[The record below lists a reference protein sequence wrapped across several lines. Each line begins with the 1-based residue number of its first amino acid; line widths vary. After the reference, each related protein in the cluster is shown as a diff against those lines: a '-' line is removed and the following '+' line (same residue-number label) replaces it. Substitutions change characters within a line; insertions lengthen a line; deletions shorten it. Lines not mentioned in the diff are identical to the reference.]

1 MIHSCGMKATLV
13 AGIVSLMSTTLLVQ
27 SFPLMPA
34 VNVASQGQHHRQC
47 RTSTSSSYRSMTTE
61 PDHDH
66 ASSSS
71 SSSEATPTVGRRS
84 FLWQTTAAAALLSG
98 FPGSASAGIDVS
110 GLAGGSN
117 GSDKNLIREQLR
129 AYDGSGAGRVQQL
142 KEASSSKATTSKT
155 MTPSPGTSSI
165 KVPDTVATTA
175 TRYTLN
181 GARTSSA
188 GLLTTRYQDN
198 LAASGVGAK
207 AVPVEF
213 EYPSDW
219 LQLDRALGGI
229 QYVDQRNGDKLY
241 IFRVSL
247 PRMPNSSTTDAN
259 APLLSLETVP
269 NQFFGQAI
277 FDPRGSFVKG
287 GNDVGEYKVVSSK
300 VTAKQSESVTPRR
313 RLRIKYST
321 VTGNGYTVE
330 RRALVDAYEVG
341 TEVFMLMTSSN
352 AVKFEAKG
360 RERDT
365 VEAIVDSFRIG
376 DA

>member
-1 MIHSCGMKATLV
+1 MIQVGVMKVTIVV
-13 AGIVSLMSTTLLVQ
+13 AAIVSLMSTTTVQ
-27 SFPLMPA
+27 SFSMVP
-34 VNVASQGQHHRQC
+34 VASHC
-47 RTSTSSSYRSMTTE
+47 RTSSSCRSMTE

-66 ASSSS
+66 ENVSSSS
-71 SSSEATPTVGRRS
+71 TEETPPSDRRS
-84 FLWQTTAAAALLSG
+84 FLWQTSAAAAAVMAG
-98 FPGSASAGIDVS
+98 FPLAASAGIDVS
-110 GLAGGSN
+110 GLAGGSA
-117 GSDKNLIREQLR
+117 GADKNLIREQLR

-142 KEASSSKATTSKT
+142 KEASIASKASSVTTPKTNAVSQNTASMSKT
-155 MTPSPGTSSI
+155 
-165 KVPDTVATTA
+165 PDTVATTA
-175 TRYTLN
+175 NRYDLYGT

-188 GLLTTRYQDN
+188 SLLTTKYQDN
-198 LAASGVGAK
+198 LTANGGTVKS
-207 AVPVEF
+207 VPVEF
-213 EYPSDW
+213 QFPSDW

-241 IFRVSL
+241 IFRVTL
-247 PRMPNSSTTDAN
+247 PRMPNSNDADAA
-259 APLLSLETVP
+259 APLLTLETAP
-269 NQFFGQAI
+269 NMFFGQAI

-300 VTAKQSESVTPRR
+300 MLANASEKVTPRR

-330 RRALVDAYEVG
+330 RRALVDAYQVG

-352 AVKFEAKG
+352 AVNFEKKG

-376 DA
+376 DM